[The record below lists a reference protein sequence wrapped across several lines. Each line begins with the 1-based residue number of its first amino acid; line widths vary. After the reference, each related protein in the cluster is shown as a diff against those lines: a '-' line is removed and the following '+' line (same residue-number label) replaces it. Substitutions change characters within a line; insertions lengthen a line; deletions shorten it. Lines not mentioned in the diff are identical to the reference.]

1 MRCRVTTPLPIAPLG
16 ACPPAPRRAS
26 ITATLLA
33 ALLTLLAVVA
43 SAGPASAQGEINS
56 GGPIGQSAS
65 LVFVPP
71 FYGAV
76 TLDLGLDARFDAV
89 LGDRSAL
96 ESNAPS
102 IGLGYLHYLDGHGRT
117 ALGGAL
123 RLSHSARIGED
134 FARQS
139 AYLGLD
145 LRLEARWRSIDVHFA
160 HFSAAPF
167 VDLGLVWPR
176 EAIDPGGGGPFGR
189 VALGVAIG
197 PGGLLHADPYL
208 FAELIPHVGVAVTRI
223 DGVNEWALIGGLR
236 LRFDAAIRGRDL
248 LPCEYDP
255 MEHGPCP

>member
-1 MRCRVTTPLPIAPLG
+1 MHRRATLPLPTAPVG
-16 ACPPAPRRAS
+16 TCPPAPRPAS
-26 ITATLLA
+26 SAAKRLA
-33 ALLTLLAVVA
+33 ALLTLLVVVA
-43 SAGPASAQGEINS
+43 SAGAAHAQAEISSA
-56 GGPIGQSAS
+56 GPIGQSAQ

-76 TLDLGLDARFDAV
+76 TLDLGLDARFDTV
-89 LGDRSAL
+89 LGTRSAL

-102 IGLGYLHYLDGHGRT
+102 LGLGYLHYLDGHGRA

-139 AYLGLD
+139 GYFGLD
-145 LRLEARWRSIDVHFA
+145 LRLEARWRFIDVHFA
-160 HFSAAPF
+160 HFTAAPF

-176 EAIDPGGGGPFGR
+176 EPIDPGGGGPFGR
-189 VALGVAIG
+189 VALGIGIG

-208 FAELIPHVGVAVTRI
+208 FAELIPHVGVAFTRI